1 MTEEENK
8 TNPNKPSKETME
20 KARKRVANSNAG
32 SLTTLVQESAQRAAR
47 TIAKKREQER
57 ERE

>member
-8 TNPNKPSKETME
+8 TNPNKPSKENME